1 MQISPPWTS
10 SSHNSQLNKNMKLAI
25 LTTLVASA
33 SAFAPSTS
41 KMSKQSLLLCIII
54 VQSQNP
60 DIMLFESKIAS

>member
-1 MQISPPWTS
+1 
-10 SSHNSQLNKNMKLAI
+10 MKLAI

-41 KMSKQSLLLCIII
+41 KMSQQSLLLCIII